1 MSLIDFIYK
10 YNYIGMILLLF
21 ILLLLIIII
30 SISITLHTHINNE
43 NSDKFN
49 ELLKVLK
56 GFIYANSIV
65 IVLSIIVWMFINIVL
80 SKSRTTYIQYQKQF
94 IIKRIASLIFTILAV
109 IGLTVFIMKTL
120 EDATIYNGKDKLL
133 YIYIIIPIMNIVSFI
148 ILSINGQSIN
158 NNLDRLD
165 VIRFN
170 MNNNIY
176 EHTPTTRMSPPS
188 SPSLNSR
195 MYSRSYSTYNDEL
208 DNI

>member
-1 MSLIDFIYK
+1 MSLVDFIYK
-10 YNYIGMILLLF
+10 YNYIGMILLLS

-30 SISITLHTHINNE
+30 SISIALHTHINNE

-56 GFIYANSIV
+56 GFIYSNSIV
-65 IVLSIIVWMFINIVL
+65 IVLSMIFWMFINIVL
-80 SKSRTTYIQYQKQF
+80 SKSRTTYMQYQKQF
-94 IIKRIASLIFTILAV
+94 INKRIASLIFAILAV

-133 YIYIIIPIMNIVSFI
+133 YIYIIIPIMNIVSFV
-148 ILSINGQSIN
+148 ILSIIGDSLH

-195 MYSRSYSTYNDEL
+195 TYSRSYSIYNNDL